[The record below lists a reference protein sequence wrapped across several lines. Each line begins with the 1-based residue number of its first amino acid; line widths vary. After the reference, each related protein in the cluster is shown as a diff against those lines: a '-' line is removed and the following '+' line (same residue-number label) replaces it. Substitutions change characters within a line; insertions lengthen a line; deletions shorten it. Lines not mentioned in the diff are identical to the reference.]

1 MNTLSRWEPPK
12 STPAENTS
20 AVLGIFLYLFVPI
33 AIIAVVVH
41 FALKYL

>member
-12 STPAENTS
+12 LTPVENTL
-20 AVLGIFLYLFVPI
+20 AVFGIFLYLFVPI

-41 FALKYL
+41 FVLKYW